1 MSTILIVTSD
11 RELAEGVKETLTRE
25 GIEVFLAAPEAEA
38 LSLLDGQEVE
48 VVVLD
53 LDSSGDCQLCWEIRE
68 RTIAPLLVL
77 AEDSHEAAT
86 LARGLEWGAD
96 AYLVKPFTVQVFLA
110 QVYALLRRIGLFR
123 PGHAG
128 QLEVEGLRINVTR
141 QEVTIDGRNVGLTPT
156 EYKILSVLLRN
167 AGRPLSHRSLVKEAL
182 GYDCYLSEAREIL
195 KVHIHHL
202 RQKIEPQPRGPRFI
216 RSVRGFGYIFERR
229 RYDREGLDRTL
240 TKP

>member
-1 MSTILIVTSD
+1 MSTILVATSD
-11 RELAEGVKETLTRE
+11 RELADGVKEILAGE
-25 GIEVFLAAPEAEA
+25 GIKVFIVAPGREA
-38 LSLLDGQEVE
+38 LSVLDGQEVDI
-48 VVVLD
+48 VVLD

-77 AEDSHEAAT
+77 AEDSHEATT
-86 LARGLEWGAD
+86 LARGLELGAD
-96 AYLVKPFTVQVFLA
+96 AYLLKPFTVQVFLA
-110 QVYALLRRIGLFR
+110 QVYALLRRVGLFR

-141 QEVTIDGRNVGLTPT
+141 QEVTVNGRPVDLTPT

-182 GYDCYLSEAREIL
+182 GYDCHLYEAREIL
-195 KVHIHHL
+195 KVHIHNL
-202 RQKIEPQPRGPRFI
+202 RKKIEPQPRWPRFI
-216 RSVRGFGYIFERR
+216 RSVRGFGYVLERR